1 MSAHQQGVIFNSTL
15 SVSAARMAQA
25 ASWLMITTCP
35 PLITGSKW
43 FLKKKYHFYK
53 EVFVSFHGEEI
64 QRVQY
69 VTTLMLPL
77 LCIPAKVRLS
87 YRLNYSNSS
96 AAGLH
101 QLPLLVTRIKH
112 SPGCLIQVLHCPTM
126 LCICFGK
133 EQWEP
138 TCILGSYTSRLAPF
152 TSEHKPHHQSIYK
165 SICSPG

>member
-1 MSAHQQGVIFNSTL
+1 MFFFYVFSLAKMSAHQQGVIFNSTL

-69 VTTLMLPL
+69 VTTLMMPL
-77 LCIPAKVRLS
+77 LCIPAKACLS
-87 YRLNYSNSS
+87 YKQAN
-96 AAGLH
+96 
-101 QLPLLVTRIKH
+101 PVLLD
-112 SPGCLIQVLHCPTM
+112 
-126 LCICFGK
+126 
-133 EQWEP
+133 
-138 TCILGSYTSRLAPF
+138 F
-152 TSEHKPHHQSIYK
+152 TSFPCLWQGLSTAQGVLSK
-165 SICSPG
+165 SCTAPQCCAYVLGKSSGNLHVF